1 MRKESTS
8 SQNSPTFNCLIC
20 KEDRKFVSIGICNHR
35 RICLY
40 CIMRARLFYDE
51 KKCAM
56 CNTNLEEVF
65 IVDFSNK
72 ITYDELIKGKS
83 YYYEDDEF
91 DKCEI
96 YYTEMEAKEEALK
109 LRGFNCPIK
118 NCKSETFENLENL
131 IEHLDKVHRRFY
143 CMVCLNENKKFLS
156 EMEIYNEQNLN
167 EHIEFGEYKNDTL
180 ISPPHPSCPFE
191 NNMKFYNDEQLFKH
205 MNNNHFICQLCK
217 NEKHIIFYSLL
228 DNLLLHYQKNH
239 FCCPYSE
246 CIQDV
251 YVVFGKE
258 EELITH
264 LITKHHVKDAS
275 NRLQEIIFENKHNF
289 KSFTPI
295 TGKDEFNFTEFVQ
308 ELKRKSEEYKRDIV
322 NNRNKYVFMNQPFY
336 NNEGIEV
343 VYEFSND
350 NRRGRGG
357 KKGKK
362 RKDYYNKYN
371 QDNNSYNYDNNYY
384 HKNNYNDNQS
394 NNYYHKNNYNNN
406 QGNNYYHKNNYNDN
420 QSNNNFN
427 NYYQRGN
434 HYNDNYHNKGN
445 NNENKYHKGNY
456 SNNYDD
462 NKGNN
467 NTNKYHEKEDE
478 GNEIVNQVK
487 NINISKTK
495 EKLNYSEILSFYLN
509 SVKNY
514 IKTKIINKK
523 IPEEDVFLAK
533 ETIFQLIIIIDK
545 IDSPQKLIELTSLH
559 NFGIDLG
566 INRQLKE
573 LISSGK
579 KDEKKFYSI
588 LNKLET
594 FKKILLIYKYLLIS
608 SKKTDELFYKLDLE
622 QIDPDLYE
630 EFLDKPKKKDEIISK
645 EEKDKREKQRKLKEE
660 LNYKNNFY
668 SSKQNIQQV
677 KKEKEK
683 ENIDFKPNQNKPKS
697 KLAMLLDGDNIE
709 DKKDKNKKNIQGFNL
724 NNYNLDI
731 DFPELK

>member
-20 KEDRKFVSIGICNHR
+20 KEDRRYVSIGICNHR

-131 IEHLDKVHRRFY
+131 IEHLNKVHRRFY
-143 CMVCLNENKKFLS
+143 CIVCLNENKKFLS

-167 EHIEFGEYKNDTL
+167 EHIEYGEYKNDIL

-205 MNNNHFICQLCK
+205 MNNNHFICQHCK
-217 NEKHIIFYSLL
+217 NEKHIIFYSVL

-239 FCCPYSE
+239 YCCPYSE

-289 KSFTPI
+289 KTFTPI
-295 TGKDEFNFTEFVQ
+295 TGNDEFNFTEFVQ
-308 ELKRKSEEYKRDIV
+308 ELKRKSEQYKRDVV
-322 NNRNKYVFMNQPFY
+322 NNRSRYVTMNQPFY
-336 NNEGIEV
+336 NNEGVEV
-343 VYEFSND
+343 VYEYSND

-357 KKGKK
+357 KRGKK

-371 QDNNSYNYDNNYY
+371 QDNNSYSYNNNYY
-384 HKNNYNDNQS
+384 HKNNFNDNQR
-394 NNYYHKNNYNNN
+394 NNNYNNYYQKGYYN
-406 QGNNYYHKNNYNDN
+406 NNNYY
-420 QSNNNFN
+420 
-427 NYYQRGN
+427 
-434 HYNDNYHNKGN
+434 NKGN
-445 NNENKYHKGNY
+445 NYENNKYHKGNY
-456 SNNYDD
+456 SNNNYD

-467 NTNKYHEKEDE
+467 NSNKYIEKENE
-478 GNEIVNQVK
+478 GNEIINQVK
-487 NINISKTK
+487 NKSNK
-495 EKLNYSEILSFYLN
+495 ELLNYSEILSFYLN

-514 IKTKIINKK
+514 IKIKIINEK
-523 IPEEDVFLAK
+523 IPEEDVYLPK

-545 IDSPQKLIELTSLH
+545 ITSPQKLIELTSLH

-566 INRQLKE
+566 INKQLKE

-594 FKKILLIYKYLLIS
+594 LKKILLIYKYLLIS
-608 SKKTDELFYKLDLE
+608 SKKTDELFYKLDLD
-622 QIDPDLYE
+622 QIDSDLYE
-630 EFLDKPKKKDEIISK
+630 EFLDKPKKKDEKISK
-645 EEKDKREKQRKLKEE
+645 VEKDKREKQRKLKEE
-660 LNYKNNFY
+660 INFQNNFTN
-668 SSKQNIQQV
+668 KTNNQNI
-677 KKEKEK
+677 KKEQEK
-683 ENIDFKPNQNKPKS
+683 IEFKPNQNKPKT
-697 KLAMLLDGDNIE
+697 KLAMLLDGDINE
-709 DKKDKNKKNIQGFNL
+709 EKKENKETNKKNTEGFNL
-724 NNYNLDI
+724 SNFNLDK

>member
-20 KEDRKFVSIGICNHR
+20 KEDRKYVSIGICNHR
-35 RICLY
+35 RVCLY

-51 KKCAM
+51 KKCSM
-56 CNTNLEEVF
+56 CNTNLEEIF

-91 DKCEI
+91 DKCQI

-131 IEHLDKVHRRFY
+131 IEHLNKVNRRFY
-143 CMVCLNENKKFLS
+143 CIVCLNENKKFLS
-156 EMEIYNEQNLN
+156 EMEIYNEHNLN
-167 EHIEFGEYKNDTL
+167 EHIEFGEYKNDIL

-205 MNNNHFICQLCK
+205 MNNNHFICQHCK
-217 NEKHIIFYSLL
+217 NEKHIIFYSVL

-239 FCCPYSE
+239 YCCPYSE

-264 LITKHHVKDAS
+264 LITKHHVKDAA
-275 NRLQEIIFENKHNF
+275 NRLQEIMFENKHNF
-289 KSFTPI
+289 KTFTPI
-295 TGKDEFNFTEFVQ
+295 TGNDEFNFTEFVQ
-308 ELKRKSEEYKRDIV
+308 ELKQKSEQYKRDVV
-322 NNRNKYVFMNQPFY
+322 NKRSRYVNMNQPFY
-336 NNEGIEV
+336 NNEGVEV
-343 VYEFSND
+343 VYEYSND

-357 KKGKK
+357 KRGKK

-371 QDNNSYNYDNNYY
+371 QENNSSYNNNYY
-384 HKNNYNDNQS
+384 QNNNYNDNQW
-394 NNYYHKNNYNNN
+394 NNNYNNN
-406 QGNNYYHKNNYNDN
+406 
-420 QSNNNFN
+420 
-427 NYYQRGN
+427 YQRGN
-434 HYNDNYHNKGN
+434 YNYNYHNRGN
-445 NNENKYHKGNY
+445 NYENKYHKGKY
-456 SNNYDD
+456 SNNYND

-467 NTNKYHEKEDE
+467 NTTKYQEKEDE

-487 NINISKTK
+487 NFHISKTK

-514 IKTKIINKK
+514 IKTKIINES
-523 IPEEDVFLAK
+523 IPEEDVYLAK

-545 IDSPQKLIELTSLH
+545 IDSPQKLIELYSLH

-573 LISSGK
+573 LVSSGQ

-608 SKKTDELFYKLDLE
+608 SKKTDELFYKLDLD

-630 EFLDKPKKKDEIISK
+630 EFIDKPKKEDEK
-645 EEKDKREKQRKLKEE
+645 LTKVEKDKREKQRKLKEE
-660 LNYKNNFY
+660 LNFKDDLY
-668 SSKQNIQQV
+668 SNKQNIQNI

-709 DKKDKNKKNIQGFNL
+709 DNKDNKDNKEKNKKNVERFNL
-724 NNYNLDI
+724 SNFNLDE
-731 DFPELK
+731 DFPELNKIK

>member
-20 KEDRKFVSIGICNHR
+20 KEDRRYVSIGICNHR

-40 CIMRARLFYDE
+40 CIMRARLFYNE
-51 KKCAM
+51 KKCSM

-91 DKCEI
+91 DKCQI

-131 IEHLDKVHRRFY
+131 IEHLNKVHRRFY
-143 CMVCLNENKKFLS
+143 CIVCLNENKKFLS

-167 EHIEFGEYKNDTL
+167 EHIEYGEYKNDIL

-191 NNMKFYNDEQLFKH
+191 KNMKFYNDEQLFKH
-205 MNNNHFICQLCK
+205 MNDNHFICQYCK
-217 NEKHIIFYSLL
+217 NEKNIIFYSLL
-228 DNLLLHYQKNH
+228 ENLLLHYQKNH
-239 FCCPYSE
+239 YCCPYAE

-275 NRLQEIIFENKHNF
+275 NRLQEIIFENKRNF
-289 KSFTPI
+289 KTFTPI
-295 TGKDEFNFTEFVQ
+295 TGNDEFNFTEFVQ
-308 ELKRKSEEYKRDIV
+308 ELKRKSEQYKRDVV
-322 NNRNKYVFMNQPFY
+322 NNRSRYVTMNQPFY

-343 VYEFSND
+343 VYEYNND

-357 KKGKK
+357 KKGRK

-371 QDNNSYNYDNNYY
+371 QDNDYYNKYNQDNNSYSYNNNYY
-384 HKNNYNDNQS
+384 HKNNFNDNQR
-394 NNYYHKNNYNNN
+394 NNNYNNYYQKGYYN
-406 QGNNYYHKNNYNDN
+406 NNNYY
-420 QSNNNFN
+420 
-427 NYYQRGN
+427 
-434 HYNDNYHNKGN
+434 NKGN
-445 NNENKYHKGNY
+445 NYENNKYHKGNY
-456 SNNYDD
+456 SNNNYD

-467 NTNKYHEKEDE
+467 NSNKYIEKENE
-478 GNEIVNQVK
+478 GNEIINQVK
-487 NINISKTK
+487 NKSNK
-495 EKLNYSEILSFYLN
+495 EQLNYSEILSFYLN

-514 IKTKIINKK
+514 IKIKIINEK
-523 IPEEDVFLAK
+523 IPEEDVYLPK

-545 IDSPQKLIELTSLH
+545 ITSPQKLIELTSLH

-566 INRQLKE
+566 INKQLKE

-594 FKKILLIYKYLLIS
+594 LKKILLIYKYLLIS
-608 SKKTDELFYKLDLE
+608 SKKTDELFYKLDLD
-622 QIDPDLYE
+622 QIDSDLYE
-630 EFLDKPKKKDEIISK
+630 EFLDKPKKKDEKISK
-645 EEKDKREKQRKLKEE
+645 VEKDKREKQRKLKEE
-660 LNYKNNFY
+660 INFQNNFTN
-668 SSKQNIQQV
+668 KTNNQNI
-677 KKEKEK
+677 KKEQEK
-683 ENIDFKPNQNKPKS
+683 IEFKPNQNKPKT
-697 KLAMLLDGDNIE
+697 KLAMLLDGDINE
-709 DKKDKNKKNIQGFNL
+709 EKKENKETNKKNTEGFNL
-724 NNYNLDI
+724 SNFNLDK